1 MFVHMINK
9 KEKVKNEMKEELNK
23 IVDKYVEEM
32 DNESNKDK
40 FPIDVIE
47 EMLGKIISDSK
58 KVIVDKT
65 EELVNNIEEEEEINK
80 KK

>member
-1 MFVHMINK
+1 MINK

-32 DNESNKDK
+32 DNESNKDR
-40 FPIDVIE
+40 FPIDLIE
-47 EMLGKIISDSK
+47 EMLGKIIADSK
-58 KVIVDKT
+58 KVIIDKT
-65 EELVNNIEEEEEINK
+65 EELVNNIEETEEINK